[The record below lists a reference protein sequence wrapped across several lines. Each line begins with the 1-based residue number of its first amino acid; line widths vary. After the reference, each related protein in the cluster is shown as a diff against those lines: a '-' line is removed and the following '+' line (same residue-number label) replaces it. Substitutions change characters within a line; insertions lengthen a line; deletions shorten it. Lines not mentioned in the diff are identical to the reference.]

1 MKVIQLYKLLMGGGG
16 VWRTFWSLCS
26 WSNLILDIGGHRS
39 SRRKE
44 SHSCLGS
51 HAGCTSTL
59 KSCKYAAWSH
69 SSPVHCRLD
78 ASGNGTGSNTCSCKS
93 CDRKNMRGSNYS
105 AATPPTK
112 PAVAYSFQH
121 HPPLFESFK
130 KEKLSLSNRKAHL
143 VMGNRVQDFAESISV
158 SSLRLLK
165 LYVVKTGKAFNFKL
179 NLGSGV
185 LGGGET
191 CDLNRIMLP

>member
-1 MKVIQLYKLLMGGGG
+1 MVTAAPEEKRAIVALAPMPAAPALWSPANMLPEATAPPYTADWMPAAMEPAATP
-16 VWRTFWSLCS
+16 VAVNPVTERT
-26 WSNLILDIGGHRS
+26 IG
-39 SRRKE
+39 
-44 SHSCLGS
+44 
-51 HAGCTSTL
+51 APTT
-59 KSCKYAAWSH
+59 
-69 SSPVHCRLD
+69 
-78 ASGNGTGSNTCSCKS
+78 
-93 CDRKNMRGSNYS
+93 

>member
-1 MKVIQLYKLLMGGGG
+1 MVTAAPEEKRAIVALAPMPAAPALWSPANMLPEATAPPYTADWMPAAMEPAATP
-16 VWRTFWSLCS
+16 VAVNPVTERT
-26 WSNLILDIGGHRS
+26 IG
-39 SRRKE
+39 
-44 SHSCLGS
+44 
-51 HAGCTSTL
+51 APTT
-59 KSCKYAAWSH
+59 
-69 SSPVHCRLD
+69 
-78 ASGNGTGSNTCSCKS
+78 
-93 CDRKNMRGSNYS
+93 

-112 PAVAYSFQH
+112 PAVADSFQH

-191 CDLNRIMLP
+191 CDLNRIMFP